1 MQSRNPG
8 VLEKMIAGGFRPD
21 DAQECG
27 NFEMRIARDGTWYHQ
42 DRPIRRMALVKLFST
57 VLRRDDAGGYWLA
70 TPVEQGRIEVEDA
83 PFTAVELQADGS
95 GRDMTLTFRTNLDQ
109 MVTVDAAHPIRVA
122 EDAVTGEPTP
132 YVLVRDNLEALIVRS
147 VFYELAELAEEQAG
161 DDGPEMVVWSGG
173 VPFVL
178 GPADDGNEEG

>member
-21 DAQECG
+21 DAQNCG

-42 DRPIRRMALVKLFST
+42 GRPIRRMALVKLFST
-57 VLRRDDAGGYWLA
+57 VLRRDESGGYWLV

-83 PFTAVELQADGS
+83 PFTAVELQVDGS
-95 GRDMTLTFRTNLDQ
+95 GRDQTLTFRTNLDQ

-122 EDAVTGEPTP
+122 EDAETGEPTP

-147 VFYELAELAEEQAG
+147 VFYELADLAEEQAG
-161 DDGPEMVVWSGG
+161 DNGAEMVVWSGG
-173 VPFVL
+173 IPFVL
-178 GPADDGNEEG
+178 GPADDETEEG